1 VATDPIRYADRAK
14 AIPVNAVKN
23 DESEQVEKL
32 NNEIAALRKKLEEQV
47 CVFAGIACAAP
58 GSFARA
64 ACEHCVVFGTS
75 GADWRHSYVCFRQQA
90 AGRGIAPAEAALI
103 EER

>member
-1 VATDPIRYADRAK
+1 MLCPFPTVCRGLFRYADRAK

-47 CVFAGIACAAP
+47 CKAP
-58 GSFARA
+58 TR
-64 ACEHCVVFGTS
+64 
-75 GADWRHSYVCFRQQA
+75 
-90 AGRGIAPAEAALI
+90 
-103 EER
+103 EEGGVLE